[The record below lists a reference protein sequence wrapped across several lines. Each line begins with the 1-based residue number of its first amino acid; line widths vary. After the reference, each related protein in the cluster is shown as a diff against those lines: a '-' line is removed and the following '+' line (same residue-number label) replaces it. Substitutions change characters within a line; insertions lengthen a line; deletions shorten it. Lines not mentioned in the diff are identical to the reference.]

1 MIERTFLDYA
11 VWGLEGNS
19 AVIDFSWH
27 KAFLKGKYMIWM
39 HKGYTYWGGIFNR
52 IVFINIS
59 KDNAMLIGNMNTLH
73 CLIIV
78 QSEDNSCWFR
88 IEKYYVWQFIFRK
101 NHEYK

>member
-39 HKGYTYWGGIFNR
+39 HKGYTYWGGF
-52 IVFINIS
+52 
-59 KDNAMLIGNMNTLH
+59 LIEL
-73 CLIIV
+73 C
-78 QSEDNSCWFR
+78 S
-88 IEKYYVWQFIFRK
+88 
-101 NHEYK
+101 